1 MALQHSA
8 AVNYS
13 PMAMKPVILMGGGF
27 TGGGKSP
34 ECEAK
39 VMAKYGG
46 E

>member
-1 MALQHSA
+1 MQHSA

-13 PMAMKPVILMGGGF
+13 QAMAKKPVILMGGGF